1 MILRTVTGL
10 RPSRMRQAMTPQ
22 KPKMAAATDMAG
34 VMCGTGSSLNDLEAR
49 RRRSAPRGVFVVY
62 ESTVRK
68 PTLACCEQPI

>member
-22 KPKMAAATDMAG
+22 KPNMAAAIDMAG
-34 VMCGTGSSLNDLEAR
+34 VMCGTVFSLNDLGER
-49 RRRSAPRGVFVVY
+49 RRRSAPWGVFVVC

-68 PTLACCEQPI
+68 PTLA